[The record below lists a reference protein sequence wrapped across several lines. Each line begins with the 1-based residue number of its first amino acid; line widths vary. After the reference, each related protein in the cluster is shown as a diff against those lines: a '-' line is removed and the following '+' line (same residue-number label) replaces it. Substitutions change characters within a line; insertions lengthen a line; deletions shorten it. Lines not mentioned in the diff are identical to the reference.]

1 MDRPTFT
8 ALADRATSPAEVEAQ
23 AAALRANPL
32 DRAPEAPLA
41 AALVHVA
48 FAAPEGIPAA
58 WDSLAR
64 GWLGG
69 PDPAPPVAAPAPPPD
84 AAMPPALWP
93 DFWAVV
99 DDALAGRLDALAITA
114 RTAALGAH
122 VPAGF
127 ETRLAALA
135 LAFPGVAEAAAGGI
149 PPRFALEELA
159 AAPAG
164 SLGAAFHAQ
173 IVGNGYELEVLDRDA
188 LGLDSLP
195 FPLPYVN
202 ARMLQLHDLWHLAAG
217 YELTALHEIGIS
229 AFQMAQFGHHYSA
242 MFLALVATIAA
253 AGPTPGGMV
262 PLLDTV
268 ARAWRHGRAAPP
280 LLGLDWK
287 ALWAEPVAAV
297 RARIG
302 LPAFASPF
310 PPALIET
317 LRQAA

>member
-1 MDRPTFT
+1 MDRPAF
-8 ALADRATSPAEVEAQ
+8 AARAAHPTSPPEIAAL
-23 AAALRANPL
+23 AAALRASPL

-48 FAAPEGIPAA
+48 FAAPEGLPAA
-58 WDSLAR
+58 WDALAR

-69 PDPAPPVAAPAPPPD
+69 PDPAAPIAAPEAPPE
-84 AAMPPALWP
+84 AEVPPALWP
-93 DFWAVV
+93 DLWSIV
-99 DDALAGRLDALAITA
+99 DDALAGTLDALAITA

-122 VPAGF
+122 LPEGLAA
-127 ETRLAALA
+127 RLAALA

-149 PPRFALEELA
+149 PPRFTLDELA

-173 IVGNGYELEVLDRDA
+173 IVENGYELEVLDRDA
-188 LGLDSLP
+188 LGLEALP

-242 MFLALVATIAA
+242 MFLSLVMTIAA
-253 AGPTPGGMV
+253 AGPVPGGMA

-287 ALWAEPVAAV
+287 ALWAAPVEEV
-297 RARIG
+297 RTRIG

-310 PPALIET
+310 PPALVES
-317 LRQAA
+317 LRAAA